1 LRALLTPQRLR
12 ERFRGRGRPAAGI
25 GAFDA
30 AGRWA
35 LIDGAGL
42 DPVGHTAMAELRAAE
57 GDAPPAPLRAERA
70 DGAFDP
76 DHVDAAAV
84 EHAARALL
92 RRYGV
97 VCRAILGRESLA
109 PSWRVLLDVY
119 RRWEARGEIRG
130 GRFIAPLG
138 GEQFAL
144 PEAVAA
150 LRKVRRQDRGDEWV
164 AISAADPL
172 NFAHLTGTASRTPAV
187 PWRQM
192 LFRRG
197 KPVAAKS
204 AAGIEWL
211 DTLTPA

>member
-1 LRALLTPQRLR
+1 P
-12 ERFRGRGRPAAGI
+12 
-25 GAFDA
+25 
-30 AGRWA
+30 
-35 LIDGAGL
+35 
-42 DPVGHTAMAELRAAE
+42 
-57 GDAPPAPLRAERA
+57 ERA

-130 GRFIAPLG
+130 GRFVAPLG

-150 LRKVRRQDRGDEWV
+150 LRKVRREDRGDAWV
-164 AISAADPL
+164 AMSAGDPL
-172 NFAHLTGTASRTPAV
+172 SFAHLAGTASRTPAV
-187 PWRQM
+187 PWREM

-197 KPVAAKS
+197 KRVAAKS

-211 DTLTPA
+211 DTLAPAEQRAALDVFGPASVASLHA